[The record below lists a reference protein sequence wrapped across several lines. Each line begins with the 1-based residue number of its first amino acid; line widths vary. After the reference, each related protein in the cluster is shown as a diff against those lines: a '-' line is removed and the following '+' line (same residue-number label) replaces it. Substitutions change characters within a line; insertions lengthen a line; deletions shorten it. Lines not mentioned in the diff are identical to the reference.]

1 MDPAYLATLV
11 FMGANRKVYMPPVK
25 HIWQRYLRKFSKQGK
40 LLEAD
45 GLGLADAPAAAGAP
59 APAPA
64 PAPDA

>member
-1 MDPAYLATLV
+1 
-11 FMGANRKVYMPPVK
+11 MPPVK